1 MRVKKIMQVLER
13 YFLKKLALVNAGLY
27 KKLYPKYLRNI
38 GINIPED
45 YYRGGYG
52 FIDPSA
58 YFDGNNYSLISIGRN
73 TTISMQT
80 VFLTHDY
87 SIAKGLKTIGIEKK
101 ARFLRPVKVGENCF
115 IGARSFLLPGTEIG
129 NNVIVGAG
137 SVVRG
142 KVPDNV
148 IVSGNPAVV
157 ICSIEE
163 WARKHEE
170 KQDYF
175 EE

>member
-13 YFLKKLALVNAGLY
+13 YFLKKLALVNVGLY